1 MYSNWSDLVRS
12 TDMNRLLYW
21 GIPGLPTLTVL
32 RRVSRFQCKSHI
44 LTATQG
50 NLTGSPFRYVNIYKC
65 QSNGASDTDFLS
77 PENSHWI
84 LLTAEEGGIFMRLNC
99 MHTNCVSEGWW
110 HQASIEV
117 VSDSEVTHLFTIGV
131 AYEIGATP
139 TCNPS
144 LKAFGLDRLAGLEFR
159 PCSKEGHSASGVGTV
174 AAVAALAAT
183 LLRL

>member
-1 MYSNWSDLVRS
+1 MITLNNKILFTCPTLTFTYTLIIIGISGTMYSNWSDLVRS

-84 LLTAEEGGIFMRLNC
+84 LLTAEEGGIFMRLNHI
-99 MHTNCVSEGWW
+99 HTNYVSEGWW
-110 HQASIEV
+110 HHTSIEA
-117 VSDSEVTHLFTIGV
+117 VSCCPF
-131 AYEIGATP
+131 
-139 TCNPS
+139 
-144 LKAFGLDRLAGLEFR
+144 
-159 PCSKEGHSASGVGTV
+159 
-174 AAVAALAAT
+174 
-183 LLRL
+183 